1 MEYVHYLHQW
11 KLLTLDGK
19 ESGVTIRSILSH
31 TSGIVDGEDSFYGL
45 RRNDPVISLMDIL
58 EGRTAY
64 NKRRTMIEKQPGTEF
79 EYSDAGYCVLQLM
92 IHEIMQCSFE
102 EVVGKCV
109 FEPLNLKKTFF
120 ASLENLELWEKSQN
134 MAAGYD
140 QADWR
145 LFMGGI
151 SVVMTNQNPG
161 VDQTE
166 SGLELLAKII

>member
-1 MEYVHYLHQW
+1 
-11 KLLTLDGK
+11 
-19 ESGVTIRSILSH
+19 
-31 TSGIVDGEDSFYGL
+31 
-45 RRNDPVISLMDIL
+45 
-58 EGRTAY
+58 
-64 NKRRTMIEKQPGTEF
+64 MIEKQPGTEF

-145 LFMGGI
+145 LFMGGTWFVP
-151 SVVMTNQNPG
+151 SR
-161 VDQTE
+161 
-166 SGLELLAKII
+166 

>member
-1 MEYVHYLHQW
+1 
-11 KLLTLDGK
+11 
-19 ESGVTIRSILSH
+19 
-31 TSGIVDGEDSFYGL
+31 
-45 RRNDPVISLMDIL
+45 
-58 EGRTAY
+58 
-64 NKRRTMIEKQPGTEF
+64 MIEKQPGTEF

-166 SGLELLAKII
+166 SGLEQLATFI

>member
-1 MEYVHYLHQW
+1 
-11 KLLTLDGK
+11 
-19 ESGVTIRSILSH
+19 
-31 TSGIVDGEDSFYGL
+31 
-45 RRNDPVISLMDIL
+45 
-58 EGRTAY
+58 
-64 NKRRTMIEKQPGTEF
+64 
-79 EYSDAGYCVLQLM
+79 
-92 IHEIMQCSFE
+92 
-102 EVVGKCV
+102 
-109 FEPLNLKKTFF
+109 
-120 ASLENLELWEKSQN
+120 